1 MIRLALLL
9 ALLLTAPAAAE
20 TLRVGPGERFTVP
33 SQAARVAQPGDRV
46 VIAPG
51 LYRDC
56 AVWRAPDVTI
66 EAGGGE
72 VVITGPICAQ
82 KALFVIAAPRV
93 TVIGL
98 TFRGAAFAG
107 GNAAGIRAEGG
118 DLRIVRSR
126 FEDNQNGIL
135 THHGLPEARL
145 TIEDSVFVGNGA
157 LIHECAHGLYA
168 GQWALVAIRRSR
180 FEATRICHHVKS
192 RARATEIEDSAIL
205 DTPGN
210 RASYLVDIP
219 NGGDLLLRNTVL
231 RKGPDHGNP
240 TTAVMIGAEGV
251 HHPTTSLR
259 VIGNRFENLMPRGTH
274 FVENRTATPVLV
286 EGNEI
291 RGAVVVLV
299 GPGEVR

>member
-1 MIRLALLL
+1 MIRLALLF
-9 ALLLTAPAAAE
+9 ALLTGPTAAE
-20 TLRVGPGERFTVP
+20 TLRVGPGERFARP
-33 SQAARVAQPGDRV
+33 SEAARVAQPGDRV

-51 LYRDC
+51 VYRDC
-56 AVWRAPDVTI
+56 AVWRAADLTI
-66 EAGGGE
+66 EAAPGGE
-72 VVITGPICAQ
+72 VVITGPICAW
-82 KALFVIAAPRV
+82 KGLFVIAAPRV
-93 TVIGL
+93 TVSGL
-98 TFRGAAFAG
+98 TFRGAAFEG

-135 THHGLPEARL
+135 TRHGMQQYTL
-145 TIEDSVFVGNGA
+145 TIEDSVFLRNGA

-168 GQWALVAIRRSR
+168 GHWALVAIRRTR
-180 FEATRICHHVKS
+180 FEGTRICHHVKS
-192 RARATEIEDSAIL
+192 RAARTEIIDSWIL
-205 DTPGN
+205 DAPPG

-219 NGGDLLLRNTVL
+219 NGGDLLLANTEL

-240 TTAVMIGAEGV
+240 TAAVMIGAEGV
-251 HHPTTSLR
+251 RHPTTSLR

-274 FVENRTATPVLV
+274 FIENRTETPVLV